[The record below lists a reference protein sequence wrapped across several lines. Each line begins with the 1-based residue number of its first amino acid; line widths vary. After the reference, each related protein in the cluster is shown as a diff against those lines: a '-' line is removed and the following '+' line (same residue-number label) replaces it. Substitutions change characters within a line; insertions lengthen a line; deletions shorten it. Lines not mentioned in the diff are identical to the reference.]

1 MPPTVR
7 FSVLVSIRCRM
18 LSALTVSPVK
28 GLARQELVDAC
39 PLISPIAITQLH
51 FGSI

>member
-18 LSALTVSPVK
+18 LSALTVSPVE
-28 GLARQELVDAC
+28 GLTRQGLVDAS
-39 PLISPIAITQLH
+39 PLISPFVNTQQH

>member
-7 FSVLVSIRCRM
+7 FIALISIRPRM
-18 LSALTVSPVK
+18 LSVLTVSPVE
-28 GLARQELVDAC
+28 GLAWQELVDAST
-39 PLISPIAITQLH
+39 LISPIANTQQH